1 MMLRTRSL
9 DTLLRRT
16 LAAVLL
22 ASLAAAASAA
32 AQTRWT
38 VDPKASLAWWQMNP
52 HLSHLWGT
60 TCPEEPSWRPGEGR
74 SGGWNISQGFRA
86 ANDGQ
91 GSLSD
96 TNNIPIYPRPKV
108 RSVCAPGV
116 RGQFVVADVRTLRG
130 TSGDVIVK
138 AEALI
143 TGNDDRDAYTRGA
156 ILQTNRWSEI
166 KYAIDSVVNV
176 THRADTTFGTARG
189 TLTIRDVTKPMSAGI
204 RAWPLAD
211 GAVRVMTRFHT
222 PADGLVPEWGLSKFS
237 LGLGVGL
244 RMWRDLY
251 MGADLVLRPE

>member
-1 MMLRTRSL
+1 MMLRAQSL
-9 DTLLRRT
+9 HTLLRRT
-16 LAAVLL
+16 LAAALL
-22 ASLAAAASAA
+22 ASLTAATTASA
-32 AQTRWT
+32 QRWT

-74 SGGWNISQGFRA
+74 SGGWNVGQGFRA

-96 TNNIPIYPRPKV
+96 TSNIPIYPRPKV

-116 RGQFVVADVRTLRG
+116 RGEFVVSDPATLRG
-130 TSGDVIVK
+130 VRGEVAVK
-138 AEALI
+138 AEALL

-156 ILQTNRWSEI
+156 ILQTSRWSEI
-166 KYAIDSVVNV
+166 KFTIDSVVNV
-176 THRADTTFGTARG
+176 THRADTTTGTAIG
-189 TLTIRDVTKPMSAGI
+189 VLTIRDVSKPMSAGL
-204 RAWPLAD
+204 RAWPLA
-211 GAVRVMTRFHT
+211 GGGVRVMTKFHT
-222 PADGLVPEWGLSKFS
+222 PAQDLVPEWGLSRFS